1 MVSPDQQDFAYDKGQ
16 VDPIVRKQN
25 AKLTQVI
32 QNFFVKVAQLV
43 LVSRT
48 QNEYQARKEQ
58 AVMFDE
64 MEGIGGGVA
73 AKMNKW
79 FNLFTSS
86 EDTPKEDLK
95 LWRNCSDLSQVSPMI
110 IETFLDFG
118 MLSTHQTLV
127 LNDNNGNPW
136 SVAKGGSKKQ
146 QVVLE
151 RWLIEFDDSSVSGSL
166 VDELPLIYKQM
177 IILIRSLY
185 GFSRLLPAFYLKK
198 DLNISNVHDTSLR
211 MGFNVL
217 DGKQP
222 ISSKGRIGL
231 SKPIILHRLLTKESH
246 VTHKGFLPIK
256 TTMGTL
262 KVSVAYRDHTK
273 FFISDNEEIL
283 STHFMHL
290 DSGKN
295 GTESEVQ
302 LDSESKRR
310 SISGQVRE
318 PQEGASLDLQHESDK
333 EADKT
338 LEKKKDNLNGTM
350 RNSLSPSPSTSDMQ
364 TPSVS
369 PPSKKPISIAQSGS
383 LRPPINPFKIGSIG
397 NSSPTFLG
405 ANPSNSYSLERR
417 ISITNNKSASNAS
430 LAAMLRNSRGSHS
443 SNNTPSNLP
452 IATNTSSNQYVMSVP
467 RSMSSHGS
475 VPHDHENVSQDYMAS
490 TPKFSSSFGSRA
502 SRRYSNA
509 SVTRVGTVGNT
520 NEGNSILRGGSFLP
534 NSETPVSGLYIDDDI
549 TDFVKMIDSK
559 NDLRLSSYNSAG
571 DSRAAEKYSLSAQV
585 DALNRFQSLKS
596 QHQHLSDSVSASLIL
611 HQNQFGGSRQSSRKS
626 SHSIYSPVSS
636 FRSGSANNSPGIN
649 SRLKESNAEFN
660 DKPSHMQLVHQP
672 QQSTST
678 SKIADMPHDGY
689 LKSDTSSRF
698 VSSPVIST
706 TPIHAV
712 TKRTPEVSS
721 SNSRFATASS
731 SGVNKKQIHYENVFD
746 KDDNEED
753 FFNSKIEKSKKHSGS
768 GKRSSGNQNSLD
780 NDDDEDL
787 LFTMSDMNLAKH

>member
-1 MVSPDQQDFAYDKGQ
+1 MVSPDQQDFAYDKGH

-64 MEGIGGGVA
+64 MEGTGGGVA
-73 AKMNKW
+73 AKTNKW

-86 EDTPKEDLK
+86 EDIPKEDLK
-95 LWRNCSDLSQVSPMI
+95 LWRNCSDLSQISPMI

-118 MLSTHQTLV
+118 MLSTRQTLV
-127 LNDNNGNPW
+127 LNDDNGNPW

-166 VDELPLIYKQM
+166 IDELPLIYKQM

-198 DLNISNVHDTSLR
+198 DLNKLNVHDTSLR
-211 MGFNVL
+211 MGFKVL

-262 KVSVAYRDHTK
+262 KVSVAYRDHTN

-290 DSGKN
+290 DSGKS
-295 GTESEVQ
+295 GTESEAQ
-302 LDSESKRR
+302 LESGSKRR
-310 SISGQVRE
+310 SISGHVRE
-318 PQEGASLDLQHESDK
+318 SQEGASLDLLHVSDK
-333 EADKT
+333 EA
-338 LEKKKDNLNGTM
+338 EKSLDRKGDNPHGAI
-350 RNSLSPSPSTSDMQ
+350 RNSLSPSPSSSDMRA
-364 TPSVS
+364 PSTS

-397 NSSPTFLG
+397 NSPPNFLA

-452 IATNTSSNQYVMSVP
+452 IATNTSSNQYVLSVP

-509 SVTRVGTVGNT
+509 SVTRVGTVGNV

-549 TDFVKMIDSK
+549 SDFVKMIDSK
-559 NDLRLSSYNSAG
+559 NDLRLSGYNSAG
-571 DSRAAEKYSLSAQV
+571 DSRAEKYSLSAQV
-585 DALNRFQSLKS
+585 DALNKFQSLKS
-596 QHQHLSDSVSASLIL
+596 QHQHLSDSVSASLVL
-611 HQNQFGGSRQSSRKS
+611 HQNQAGGSRHSSRKS

-636 FRSGSANNSPGIN
+636 FRSGSADNSNSPGIN
-649 SRLKESNAEFN
+649 SRLKDTNVDVN
-660 DKPSHMQLVHQP
+660 DRFSHMQLVHQP
-672 QQSTST
+672 QQSTSA
-678 SKIADMPHDGY
+678 SKIGDVPHNGY
-689 LKSDTSSRF
+689 LKSDTSSRL

-706 TPIHAV
+706 TPIHAS
-712 TKRTPEVSS
+712 TKRSHEVP
-721 SNSRFATASS
+721 SNSRMTTAASG
-731 SGVNKKQIHYENVFD
+731 GVNKKQIHYENVFD
-746 KDDNEED
+746 EDDNEED
-753 FFNSKIEKSKKHSGS
+753 FFNSKIEKSKKRSGS
-768 GKRSSGNQNSLD
+768 GKRSLGNRNSLD